1 MDSHGPCEW
10 VPVELSLPVNGL
22 TDHVVV
28 WVEME
33 QALQLTLDS

>member
-10 VPVELSLPVNGL
+10 FPVKLSLPVNGL